1 MEQKIKELE
10 QRRLRIGKAI
20 SACSEKMKKLD
31 YFVQTLAGAT
41 LVNPFV
47 IPYKAQQQVADLYN
61 TDELVVRKNGDTK
74 SSNKEI
80 YVYIRTRDIHGSLIE
95 KRLRETNV
103 EIRLRVVPHLEE
115 YAEYLVSELE
125 NKFNIDP
132 SISLDTTEQSVEC
145 KMCHEGDINDHN
157 CQDATGCRYGQQS
170 GHDDYIEDCECYF
183 GDDE

>member
-1 MEQKIKELE
+1 MENKIKELE
-10 QRRLRIGKAI
+10 LRRLRIGKAL

-47 IPYKAQQQVADLYN
+47 IPYRAQQQVADRYN

-80 YVYIRTRDIHGSLIE
+80 YVYIRTRDIHGALIE

-103 EIRLRVVPHLEE
+103 EIRLRVVPHLEQ

-132 SISLDTTEQSVEC
+132 NDIALTTIERPR
-145 KMCHEGDINDHN
+145 MCHEGDIDFHS
-157 CQDATGCRYGQQS
+157 CIDASDCHYWGENETGMGS
-170 GHDDYIEDCECYF
+170 DCECYF
-183 GDDE
+183 GENE